1 MNNSLSYFVF
11 DSIPSTVPL
20 PLCIHRHHLG
30 IENIYT
36 SFSLLHPIF
45 FIEQFSCHCLAAA
58 DKSATAEPF
67 NTNDTK
73 MNSFDR
79 AR

>member
-45 FIEQFSCHCLAAA
+45 FIKQFSCHCLAAA
-58 DKSATAEPF
+58 YKSATAEPS

-73 MNSFDR
+73 MKPFDR
-79 AR
+79 AS